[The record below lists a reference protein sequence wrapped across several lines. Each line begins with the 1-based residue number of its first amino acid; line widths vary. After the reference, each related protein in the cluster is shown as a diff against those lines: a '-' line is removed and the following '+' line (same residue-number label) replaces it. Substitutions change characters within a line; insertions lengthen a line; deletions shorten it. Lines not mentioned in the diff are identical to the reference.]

1 MQTQAHRERIGP
13 VSGTPWEVRMK
24 TLSMVF
30 AVVLGLLAMAG
41 GAQAAVMRVVVVQTT
56 DVAAYTKE
64 LAQVQAHM
72 TRLGGTATIRAWRAR
87 FAGSDTGSIV
97 VSVEYKDMA
106 DFVAI
111 DAKMRDDAANVAT
124 MKNMDAIRTIISDSL
139 YDELK

>member
-1 MQTQAHRERIGP
+1 
-13 VSGTPWEVRMK
+13 MK
-24 TLSMVF
+24 TMSIAF
-30 AVVLGLLAMAG
+30 AALIGLLAMAG
-41 GAQAAVMRVVVVQTT
+41 GAQAAVMRVVVVQTS

-106 DFVAI
+106 DFAAI

>member
-1 MQTQAHRERIGP
+1 
-13 VSGTPWEVRMK
+13 MK
-24 TLSMVF
+24 TMSIAF
-30 AVVLGLLAMAG
+30 AALIGLLAMAG

-106 DFVAI
+106 EFAAI

>member
-1 MQTQAHRERIGP
+1 
-13 VSGTPWEVRMK
+13 MK

>member
-1 MQTQAHRERIGP
+1 
-13 VSGTPWEVRMK
+13 MK

-30 AVVLGLLAMAG
+30 AVVLGMLAMAG

-106 DFVAI
+106 EFAAI

>member
-1 MQTQAHRERIGP
+1 
-13 VSGTPWEVRMK
+13 MK
-24 TLSMVF
+24 TMSIAF
-30 AVVLGLLAMAG
+30 AALIGLLAMAG

-72 TRLGGTATIRAWRAR
+72 TRLGGGATIRAWRAR

-106 DFVAI
+106 DFAAI

>member
-1 MQTQAHRERIGP
+1 
-13 VSGTPWEVRMK
+13 MK
-24 TLSMVF
+24 TMSIAF
-30 AVVLGLLAMAG
+30 AALIGLLAMAG
-41 GAQAAVMRVVVVQTT
+41 GAQAAVMRVVVVQTS

-87 FAGSDTGSIV
+87 FAGSDTEVIV

>member
-1 MQTQAHRERIGP
+1 
-13 VSGTPWEVRMK
+13 MK

-56 DVAAYTKE
+56 DVAAYTTE

-106 DFVAI
+106 DFAAI

>member
-1 MQTQAHRERIGP
+1 
-13 VSGTPWEVRMK
+13 MK
-24 TLSMVF
+24 AMSIAF
-30 AVVLGLLAMAG
+30 AAVLGLLAMAG
-41 GAQAAVMRVVVVQTT
+41 GAQAAVMRVVVVQTS

-72 TRLGGTATIRAWRAR
+72 TRLGGTATIRSWRAR

-106 DFVAI
+106 EFAAI

-124 MKNMDAIRTIISDSL
+124 MKNMDAIRTIVSDSL

>member
-1 MQTQAHRERIGP
+1 
-13 VSGTPWEVRMK
+13 MK

-106 DFVAI
+106 EFAAI

>member
-1 MQTQAHRERIGP
+1 
-13 VSGTPWEVRMK
+13 MK
-24 TLSMVF
+24 TMSIAF
-30 AVVLGLLAMAG
+30 AALIGLLAMAG
-41 GAQAAVMRVVVVQTT
+41 GAQAAVMRVVVVQTS

-72 TRLGGTATIRAWRAR
+72 TRLGGGATIRSWRAR

-106 DFVAI
+106 EFAAI

>member
-1 MQTQAHRERIGP
+1 
-13 VSGTPWEVRMK
+13 MK

-97 VSVEYKDMA
+97 VSVEYKYMA
-106 DFVAI
+106 EFAAI

>member
-1 MQTQAHRERIGP
+1 
-13 VSGTPWEVRMK
+13 MK

-106 DFVAI
+106 EFAAI
-111 DAKMRDDAANVAT
+111 DAKLRDDAANVAT

>member
-1 MQTQAHRERIGP
+1 
-13 VSGTPWEVRMK
+13 MK
-24 TLSMVF
+24 AMSMVF
-30 AVVLGLLAMAG
+30 AAVLGLLAVAG

-124 MKNMDAIRTIISDSL
+124 MKNIDAIRTIISDSL

>member
-1 MQTQAHRERIGP
+1 
-13 VSGTPWEVRMK
+13 MK

-106 DFVAI
+106 DFAAI

>member
-1 MQTQAHRERIGP
+1 
-13 VSGTPWEVRMK
+13 MK
-24 TLSMVF
+24 TMSIAF
-30 AVVLGLLAMAG
+30 AALIGLLAMAG
-41 GAQAAVMRVVVVQTT
+41 GAQAAVMRVVVVQTS

-106 DFVAI
+106 EFAAI

>member
-1 MQTQAHRERIGP
+1 
-13 VSGTPWEVRMK
+13 MK
-24 TLSMVF
+24 TMSIAF
-30 AVVLGLLAMAG
+30 AALIGLLAMAG
-41 GAQAAVMRVVVVQTT
+41 GAQAAVMRVVVVQTS

>member
-1 MQTQAHRERIGP
+1 
-13 VSGTPWEVRMK
+13 MK

-41 GAQAAVMRVVVVQTT
+41 GAQAAVMRVVVVQTSDT
-56 DVAAYTKE
+56 AAYMKE

-72 TRLGGTATIRAWRAR
+72 KRLGGTATVRAWLAR

-106 DFVAI
+106 EFAAI